1 MKKILSMG
9 IASAVLALTAVAAS
23 AEINATTDGNAVTGD
38 TITVAITTTEE
49 VKAIGFTVS
58 ATGLEATS
66 ANVEVTGQAI
76 AGDADDGSIIISG
89 ADLKGWAA
97 GATIATITY
106 TVTAETGADVSVAL
120 AAHNGMEHTF
130 GDALKLTVV
139 EGTEQPGGDPVDPG
153 TEPGGDPVDP
163 GTEPGGEQP
172 GGETPPETGVALAV
186 VPAVLAGAAVV
197 VAKKRK

>member
-23 AEINATTDGNAVTGD
+23 AEITATTDGTPVTGNTVVV
-38 TITVAITTTEE
+38 TISTTEAVE
-49 VKAIGFTVS
+49 AVGFTVS
-58 ATGLEATS
+58 ATGLEAK
-66 ANVEVTGQAI
+66 AENVEVTGQAV
-76 AGDADDGSIIISG
+76 AGDAEDGSIIISG
-89 ADLKGWAA
+89 ADLKGWEA

-120 AAHNGMEHTF
+120 AAHNGMAHTF
-130 GDALKLTVV
+130 GDALQLTVV
-139 EGTEQPGGDPVDPG
+139 DGTTDPG
-153 TEPGGDPVDP
+153 TDPSDPGDPADP
-163 GTEPGGEQP
+163 GAEDPT
-172 GGETPPETGVALAV
+172 TPPDTGVALAV